1 MRNIWTVVLAIAA
14 AVIVSA
20 AYHSFIGLPS
30 GMQLSVDP
38 LDSVAAHAADAVSN
52 PEIGAEDRMLGDD
65 GARVTILEYSSLTC
79 PHCAQFHSE
88 GYRHLKSA
96 YIDTGKVRLVFRD
109 FPLDGLALRAAA
121 LAECVPAE
129 RYFPFLQLLFE
140 GQASWARSGNPLAEL
155 VRLGQLAGLGQER
168 ASQCLQDEA
177 SFEKIIQERLVG
189 QEQYKIESTPS
200 FIIDGRRYPGALTA
214 EELDEILAPLLG

>member
-1 MRNIWTVVLAIAA
+1 MRNIWTVVVAMAV

-20 AYHSFIGLPS
+20 AYHSFLGMSS
-30 GMQLSVDP
+30 GTQLSMSP

-52 PEIGAEDRMLGDD
+52 PGIGPEDRVLGED

-79 PHCAQFHSE
+79 PHCAQFHAE
-88 GYRHLKSA
+88 GYRHLKST

-121 LAECVPAE
+121 LAECVLPE

-140 GQASWARSGNPLAEL
+140 GQKGWARSDNPLAEL

-168 ASQCLQDEA
+168 AIACLQEEA
-177 SFEKIIQERLVG
+177 GLEKIIQERLAG
-189 QEQYKIESTPS
+189 EKDYKIESTPS
-200 FIIDGRRYPGALTA
+200 FIIDGRKHPGALTA
-214 EELDEILAPLLG
+214 DELDEILAPLLG

>member
-1 MRNIWTVVLAIAA
+1 MRNIWTVVVAMAV

-20 AYHSFIGLPS
+20 AYNSFFGVSS
-30 GMQLSVDP
+30 GTQLSMSP

-52 PEIGAEDRMLGDD
+52 PDIGPEDRVLGEDS
-65 GARVTILEYSSLTC
+65 ARVTILEYSSLTC
-79 PHCAQFHSE
+79 PHCAQFHAE

-96 YIDTGKVRLVFRD
+96 YIDTGKVRFVFRD

-121 LAECVPAE
+121 LAECVPLE

-140 GQASWARSGNPLAEL
+140 GQKNWARSDNPLAEL

-168 ASQCLQDEA
+168 ATACLQEEA
-177 SFEKIIQERLVG
+177 GLEKIIQERLAG
-189 QEQYKIESTPS
+189 EKDYNIGSTPS
-200 FIIDGRRYPGALTA
+200 FIIDGRKHPGALTA
-214 EELDEILAPLLG
+214 DELDEILAPLLG

>member
-1 MRNIWTVVLAIAA
+1 MRNIWTVVVVVAV

-20 AYHSFIGLPS
+20 TYNSFFARPS
-30 GMQLSVDP
+30 GSQLSMSP
-38 LDSVAAHAADAVSN
+38 LDSVAAHAADAVVN
-52 PEIGAEDRMLGDD
+52 PDIGPEDRVLGDE

-96 YIDTGKVRLVFRD
+96 YIDTGKVKLVFRD

-140 GQASWARSGNPLAEL
+140 GQQSWAGSNDPLTEL
-155 VRLGQLAGLGQER
+155 VRLGQLAGLGQEY
-168 ASQCLQDEA
+168 AKACLQDEA
-177 SFEKIIQERLVG
+177 RMERIIQERLDG
-189 QEQYKIESTPS
+189 QKEYKIDSTPS
-200 FIIDGRRYPGALTA
+200 FIIDGRRHPGALTA
-214 EELDEILAPLLG
+214 DELDEILAPLLS

>member
-1 MRNIWTVVLAIAA
+1 MRSIWTVAVAMAV
-14 AVIVSA
+14 AVIVGA
-20 AYHSFIGLPS
+20 AYHSFFGMPS
-30 GMQLSVDP
+30 SPQLSMSS
-38 LDSVAAHAADAVSN
+38 LDSFAAHAADAVSN
-52 PEIGAEDRMLGDD
+52 PDIGAEDRVLGEES
-65 GARVTILEYSSLTC
+65 ARVVILEYSSLTC

-140 GQASWARSGNPLAEL
+140 GQKGWVQSDNPAVEL
-155 VRLGQLAGLGQER
+155 VRFGQLAGLSQER
-168 ASQCLQDEA
+168 ANDCLHDEPGL
-177 SFEKIIQERLVG
+177 EKIIQERLTG
-189 QEQYKIESTPS
+189 EKNYQIDSTPS
-200 FIIDGRRYPGALTA
+200 FIIDGRKYPGALTA
-214 EELDEILAPLLG
+214 DELDEILAPLLG

>member
-1 MRNIWTVVLAIAA
+1 MRNIWTVIVAVAV

-20 AYHSFIGLPS
+20 AYNSFFARQTGA
-30 GMQLSVDP
+30 QLAVGP
-38 LDSVAAHAADAVSN
+38 LDSTAAHAADAVSN
-52 PEIGAEDRMLGDD
+52 PEIGPQDRVLGRD

-79 PHCAQFHSE
+79 PHCAMFHAE

-140 GQASWARSGNPLAEL
+140 GQKSWARSENPLVEL
-155 VRLGQLAGLGQER
+155 LRLGQLAGLSQER
-168 ASQCLQDEA
+168 ANECLQDRA
-177 SFEKIIQERLVG
+177 GLEKIIQERLTG
-189 QEQYKIESTPS
+189 EEKYQIDSTPS
-200 FIIDGRRYPGALTA
+200 FIIDGRKHPGALTA

>member
-1 MRNIWTVVLAIAA
+1 MRNIWTVVVAVAV

-20 AYHSFIGLPS
+20 AYNSFLGMSS
-30 GMQLSVDP
+30 GTQLSMSP

-52 PEIGAEDRMLGDD
+52 PDIGPEDRVLGED

-79 PHCAQFHSE
+79 PHCAQFHAE
-88 GYRHLKSA
+88 GYRHLKST

-121 LAECVPAE
+121 LAECVLPE

-140 GQASWARSGNPLAEL
+140 GQKGWARSDNPLAEL

-168 ASQCLQDEA
+168 AIACLQEEA
-177 SFEKIIQERLVG
+177 GLEKIIQERLAG
-189 QEQYKIESTPS
+189 EKDYKIESTPS
-200 FIIDGRRYPGALTA
+200 FIIDGRKHPGALTA
-214 EELDEILAPLLG
+214 DELDEILAPLLG

>member
-1 MRNIWTVVLAIAA
+1 MRNIWTVVVVVAL

-20 AYHSFIGLPS
+20 AYNSFFARPS
-30 GMQLSVDP
+30 GPQLSVSP

-52 PEIGAEDRMLGDD
+52 PEIQPEDRVLGQD
-65 GARVTILEYSSLTC
+65 GARVTIVEYSSLTC
-79 PHCAQFHSE
+79 PHCAQFHAE

-140 GQASWARSGNPLAEL
+140 SQKGWARSDNPVAEL
-155 VRLGQLAGLGQER
+155 VRLGQLAGLSDQR
-168 ASQCLQDEA
+168 AVGCIQDEA
-177 SFEKIIQERLVG
+177 GLEKIIQERLTG
-189 QEQYKIESTPS
+189 QEDYQIDSTPS
-200 FIIDGRRYPGALTA
+200 FIIDGRKHPGALTA
-214 EELDEILAPLLG
+214 EELDDILAPLLG

>member
-1 MRNIWTVVLAIAA
+1 MRNIWTVVVAVAV

-20 AYHSFIGLPS
+20 AYNSFFAQQIGT
-30 GMQLSVDP
+30 QLAVSP
-38 LDSVAAHAADAVSN
+38 LDSTTAHAADPVSN
-52 PEIGAEDRMLGDD
+52 PEIGPEDHVLGEDS
-65 GARVTILEYSSLTC
+65 ARVTILEYSSLTC
-79 PHCAQFHSE
+79 PHCALFHAE

-140 GQASWARSGNPLAEL
+140 GQKSWAGSENPLVEL
-155 VRLGQLAGLGQER
+155 LRLGQLAGLSEER
-168 ASQCLQDEA
+168 ANQCLQDEGGL
-177 SFEKIIQERLVG
+177 EKIIQERLAG
-189 QEQYKIESTPS
+189 QEKYRIDSTPS
-200 FIIDGRRYPGALTA
+200 FIIDGRKHPGALTA
-214 EELDEILAPLLG
+214 EELDDILTPLLG

>member
-1 MRNIWTVVLAIAA
+1 MRNIWTVVVVVAV

-20 AYHSFIGLPS
+20 AYNSFFARPS
-30 GMQLSVDP
+30 GTQLAVSP

-52 PEIGAEDRMLGDD
+52 PEIGSEDRVLGDES
-65 GARVTILEYSSLTC
+65 ARVTILEYSSLTC
-79 PHCAQFHSE
+79 PHCALFHAE

-121 LAECVPAE
+121 LAECVPPE

-140 GQASWARSGNPLAEL
+140 GQKDWAGADHPLAEL
-155 VRLGQLAGLGQER
+155 VRLGQLAGLSQER
-168 ASQCLQDEA
+168 ATACLGDEPGL
-177 SFEKIIQERLVG
+177 EKIIQERLVG
-189 QEQYKIESTPS
+189 EQDYRIDSTPS
-200 FIIDGRRYPGALTA
+200 FIIDGRKHSGALTA
-214 EELDEILAPLLG
+214 DELDEILAPLLG

>member
-1 MRNIWTVVLAIAA
+1 MRNIWTVVVAMAV

-20 AYHSFIGLPS
+20 AYNSFLGMSS
-30 GMQLSVDP
+30 GTQLSMSP

-52 PEIGAEDRMLGDD
+52 PDIGPEDRVLGED

-79 PHCAQFHSE
+79 PHCAQFHAE
-88 GYRHLKSA
+88 GYRHLKST

-121 LAECVPAE
+121 LAECVLPE

-140 GQASWARSGNPLAEL
+140 GQKGWARSDNPLAEL

-168 ASQCLQDEA
+168 AIACLQEEA
-177 SFEKIIQERLVG
+177 GLEKIIQERLAG
-189 QEQYKIESTPS
+189 EKDYKIESTPS
-200 FIIDGRRYPGALTA
+200 FIIDGRKHPGALTA
-214 EELDEILAPLLG
+214 DELDEILAPLLG

>member
-1 MRNIWTVVLAIAA
+1 MRNIWTVVIAM
-14 AVIVSA
+14 AVAVVVSA
-20 AYHSFIGLPS
+20 AYHSFFGAPS
-30 GMQLSVDP
+30 GTQLSVTP
-38 LDSVAAHAADAVSN
+38 PAHAADAVSN
-52 PEIGAEDRMLGDD
+52 PELGPGDRVLGQE

-79 PHCAQFHSE
+79 PHCAQFHAE

-96 YIDTGKVRLVFRD
+96 YIDTGKVKLVFRD

-140 GQASWARSGNPLAEL
+140 SQKGWARSDDPVAEL
-155 VRLGQLAGLGQER
+155 VRLGQLAGLSDQR
-168 ASQCLQDEA
+168 AVGCIQDEA
-177 SFEKIIQERLVG
+177 GLEKIIQERLTG
-189 QEQYKIESTPS
+189 QEDYQIDSTPS
-200 FIIDGRRYPGALTA
+200 FIIDGRKHPGALTA